1 MRFFEAMFE
10 FTRRLCVTGLSMV
23 NATSVL
29 GAALVTWGH
38 ADGVV
43 RVKLKKEQPP
53 WPVVK
58 SPGLDPVYYPL

>member
-1 MRFFEAMFE
+1 VQLNIISACMC
-10 FTRRLCVTGLSMV
+10 TLTGLSMV

-58 SPGLDPVYYPL
+58 SPCLDPVNQAL

>member
-1 MRFFEAMFE
+1 MGDFIDAVFE
-10 FTRRLCVTGLSMV
+10 FLLCVTGLSMV

-53 WPVVK
+53 WPVVR
-58 SPGLDPVYYPL
+58 SPGLDPVNYPL

>member
-1 MRFFEAMFE
+1 
-10 FTRRLCVTGLSMV
+10 MV
-23 NATSVL
+23 NGTSVL

-58 SPGLDPVYYPL
+58 SPGLDPVN

>member
-1 MRFFEAMFE
+1 MQLDIISACI
-10 FTRRLCVTGLSMV
+10 FTCTGLSMV
-23 NATSVL
+23 SATSVL

-53 WPVVK
+53 LPVVK
-58 SPGLDPVYYPL
+58 SPGLDPVNSTL

>member
-1 MRFFEAMFE
+1 
-10 FTRRLCVTGLSMV
+10 MV
-23 NATSVL
+23 SATSVL

-53 WPVVK
+53 LPVVK
-58 SPGLDPVYYPL
+58 SPGLDPVNSTL

>member
-1 MRFFEAMFE
+1 
-10 FTRRLCVTGLSMV
+10 MV

-43 RVKLKKEQPP
+43 RVKMKKEQPP

-58 SPGLDPVYYPL
+58 SPGLDPVCNSLKESFLVAVAYLQSAS